1 MVGLKN
7 KVGYD
12 KVQWIELQTV
22 FCINVGVPRKLCE
35 SALGNNWIIT
45 GWKKCNIQTN
55 IQKYIR
61 IYTKILGSF

>member
-7 KVGYD
+7 KVGYG

-35 SALGNNWIIT
+35 SVCESALGNN
-45 GWKKCNIQTN
+45 
-55 IQKYIR
+55 
-61 IYTKILGSF
+61 